1 MKKIAIVGASYLQA
15 PLIEKAKELGIETH
29 VFAWA
34 ADDVGEKIADY
45 FYPISII
52 EKDEIL
58 TKCIEIGINGIC
70 TIASDLAVVTV
81 NYVAEKMGLVGNSI
95 EATLVSTNKHLMRRA
110 FEQKGD
116 PSPKSILI
124 EKLEDIDE
132 LNVEFPVI
140 AKPLDRSGSRGI
152 TKVYNGEELQAAV
165 EDAMNQGFIKKALVE
180 EFVEGQEY
188 SVEYISYKGKHT
200 FLALTKKYTTGS
212 PGFIETA
219 HLEPVIVGANTLGEI
234 KQVVEHALS
243 TLGIE
248 NGASHS
254 ELKIS
259 DTGDIKI
266 VEIGGRMGGDFI
278 GSSLVEIS
286 TGVDFVKAV
295 IDVAM
300 GNEPVIGFKDKQ
312 SAAAVR
318 FIFDEQDI
326 SVLEKIKKEMPDS
339 IVSFD
344 YDEHVGELVN
354 DSSERHGYYI
364 LKAEEPEMLEKYLV

>member
-1 MKKIAIVGASYLQA
+1 MKKIAIIGASYLQA
-15 PLIEKAKELGIETH
+15 PLIEKAKNMGIETH

-34 ADDVGEKIADY
+34 ADDVGEKIADF
-45 FYPISII
+45 FYPISIT

-58 TKCIEIGINGIC
+58 DKCVEVGINGIC

-110 FEQKGD
+110 FEQNGD

-132 LNVEFPVI
+132 LNLEFPVI
-140 AKPLDRSGSRGI
+140 VKPLDRSGSRGI

-165 EDAMNQGFIKKALVE
+165 EAAMSQGFIKQALVE
-180 EFVEGQEY
+180 EFIEGQEY

-219 HLEPVIVGANTLGEI
+219 HLEPAIIDGDMLSRI
-234 KQVVEHALS
+234 KKVVEHALN

-300 GNEPVIGFKDKQ
+300 GNEPVLGFKNKQ
-312 SAAAVR
+312 SAVAVR

-326 SVLEKIKKEMPDS
+326 SVLEKIKKEMPDR
-339 IVSFD
+339 IVSYD

-354 DSSERHGYYI
+354 DSSGRHGYYI
-364 LKAEEPEMLEKYLV
+364 LKAEKSEMLEKYLV